1 MTPQGPSR
9 RILVIDDEYA
19 IRVLLKSFLEGHKY
33 EVRLAEDGAHALQ
46 ALEGFQPELVISDIM
61 MPVENGLS
69 VVSKIRE
76 RNPSIKVVYLSAW
89 IDEAETEKRLN
100 EELNE
105 YPDYRLIKKPFDL
118 DTLLK
123 AIEELLSLSAG
134 RPA

>member
-1 MTPQGPSR
+1 MNPESPNR

-19 IRVLLKSFLEGHKY
+19 IRVLLKSFLEGQDY
-33 EVRLAEDGAHALQ
+33 EVRLAEDGEHALQ
-46 ALEGFQPELVISDIM
+46 TFEEFQPEVVISDIM

-118 DTLLK
+118 DALLNVIK
-123 AIEELLSLSAG
+123 ELSSPPMG
-134 RPA
+134 